1 MQEQLLILGGRI
13 MDPSQGLDMV
23 GDIFIADGTIKM
35 IGDVRQAGDPGHLQ
49 VFNARGMIVCPGF
62 IDLHCHLREPGY
74 EDKETIST
82 GTRAAARG
90 GFTTVCAMA
99 NTQPPIDNVEAVEL
113 IKRKASLEGA
123 IRVLPIGCITKGRKG
138 QHLVEVGDLEFAG
151 VVALSDDGDPVRDPN
166 LMREALEY
174 GHTFGLPI
182 IDHCE
187 DTAASAGGMMND
199 GALSARLGLKGIPA
213 AAEERIVAR
222 DIMLAQETGA
232 HLHIAHVS
240 TAGSVELIR
249 RAKEKGLHVTAEV
262 TPHHLTLTEKNVLL
276 EDGETLDTNAK
287 VNPPLR
293 TGQDVKALIAGL
305 KAGVIDA
312 IATDHAPHTD
322 ADKNCAFEEAACG
335 ISGLE
340 TAFASVISLY
350 HRGDLELKIIISKLT
365 VEPANVIQQ
374 RELGTLVPGA
384 PADITVFDPNAQ
396 WVVDPSLFVS
406 KGKNTPL
413 AGIILKGR
421 VMATIYGGR
430 FRYRIML

>member
-23 GDIFIADGTIKM
+23 GDIFIADGAIKM

-99 NTQPPIDNVEAVEL
+99 NTQPPIDNAEAVEL

-199 GALSARLGLKGIPA
+199 GALASRLGLKGIPA

-240 TAGSVELIR
+240 TAGSVELLR

-396 WVVDPSLFVS
+396 WVVDPSAFIS

>member
-13 MDPSQGLDMV
+13 MDPSQKLDMV

-35 IGDVRQAGDPGHLQ
+35 IGDVRQAGAPGHLQ

-62 IDLHCHLREPGY
+62 IDLHCHLREPGN

-123 IRVLPIGCITKGRKG
+123 VRVLPIGCITKGRKG

-262 TPHHLTLTEKNVLL
+262 TPHHLMLTEKNVLL

-350 HRGDLELKIIISKLT
+350 HRGDLELKTIISKLT

-396 WVVDPSLFVS
+396 WTVDPSAFIS
-406 KGKNTPL
+406 KGRNTPL

-430 FRYRIML
+430 FRHRIML